1 MHNDSVLFTIFSQ
14 NTSVVMEA
22 LVSVLF
28 DVATLLEILDENPFK
43 IRAIQ
48 SAARAL
54 EDADLTAL
62 GLKEML
68 ALPGVGKSTGELIAE
83 FHETGSIAQYHEL
96 LQRVPESVLEIT
108 RLRGLGAKKVRVL
121 WQELGILSI
130 ADLHAACEA
139 GRVAAQKGFGAKTQ
153 ANILEA
159 IAQRRAAENRFHQH
173 KALREAERLCQQI
186 RTLEGVSA
194 VEICGELRQGEE
206 TISQIELL
214 VCCSESNVAHLQNA
228 IISLAEL
235 KDESLPNEA
244 SVRGTTE
251 NGIPVVIEFIALP
264 MFALRLHELS
274 SAAPFHAALL
284 NLRTSKNASENT
296 SPNTSDLALQR
307 EEDLYKQV
315 GLPFFPPELRSNPEV
330 LTNAAFHQRLSTLV
344 EMRHL
349 RGTLH
354 MHTTWSDGKHSV
366 RQMAERARALGYEY
380 IALCDHSKT
389 AVYANGLS
397 EERVKRQH
405 EEIDAL
411 NAEGLGIH
419 ILKGIESDILADGS
433 LDYSDAVLET
443 FDIVVASVHSS
454 FTMTP
459 EAMTA
464 RLIRALEHPA
474 TTILG
479 HPTGRLLLKRKGY
492 TFDMDALLETAQKHS
507 KIIEINANP
516 YRLDFSAENAAKADA
531 MGIMLSINTD
541 AHNCDDLELMRYG
554 VQVARRAGISSGS
567 ILNALVYD
575 EFRQRVQQSRG

>member
-1 MHNDSVLFTIFSQ
+1 
-14 NTSVVMEA
+14 MEA

-28 DVATLLEILDENPFK
+28 DIATLLEMLDENPFK

-62 GLKEML
+62 GLEEIL
-68 ALPGVGKSTGELIAE
+68 ALPGVGKGTGELIAE
-83 FHETGSIAQYHEL
+83 FHETGSIRQYHEL
-96 LQRVPESVLEIT
+96 LQRIPESVLEVT

-130 ADLHAACEA
+130 ADLHAACES

-153 ANILEA
+153 TNILEA
-159 IAQRRAAENRFHQH
+159 IAQYRTAESRFHLH
-173 KALREAERLCQQI
+173 RATREAERLCKQI
-186 RTLEGVSA
+186 RPLAGVQG
-194 VEICGELRQGEE
+194 VEICGGLRCGEE
-206 TISQIELL
+206 TVSHIELWL
-214 VCCSESNVAHLQNA
+214 CCLPEDVPRLQTEIANLPEISHITTHNA
-228 IISLAEL
+228 VSMQF
-235 KDESLPNEA
+235 STP
-244 SVRGTTE
+244 S
-251 NGIPVVIEFIALP
+251 GIPTTIEFSPRSA
-264 MFALRLHELS
+264 FSLRFHALS
-274 SAAPFHAALL
+274 SDEHFHAALL
-284 NLRTSKNASENT
+284 QYCLSKNVATLSAE
-296 SPNTSDLALQR
+296 S
-307 EEDLYKQV
+307 EEDLYRQV
-315 GLPFFPPELRSNPEV
+315 GLPYIPPELRSNPDV
-330 LTNAAFHQRLSTLV
+330 LLRSDIHAAVTNLV
-344 EMRHL
+344 DISHL

-354 MHTTWSDGKHSV
+354 VHTTWSDGKHSV

-380 IALCDHSKT
+380 IAICDHSKT
-389 AVYANGLS
+389 AVYANGLT

-411 NAEGLGIH
+411 NAENVGIH
-419 ILKGIESDILADGS
+419 ILKGIESDILSDGA

-443 FDIVVASVHSS
+443 FDMVVASVHTA

-464 RLIRALEHPA
+464 RLMRALQHPA

-492 TFDMDALLETAQKHS
+492 TFDINAILETALKHK

-516 YRLDFSAENAAKADA
+516 HRLDFSAENAAKAHR
-531 MGIMLSINTD
+531 MGITLSINTD

-554 VQVARRAGISSGS
+554 VLVARRAGIRSDA
-567 ILNALVYD
+567 ILNSLGWE
-575 EFRQRVQQSRG
+575 EFRERIQQSRS

>member
-1 MHNDSVLFTIFSQ
+1 MHDDSALFTIFSQ
-14 NTSVVMEA
+14 NICVVMEA

-54 EDADLTAL
+54 EDAELTAL
-62 GLKEML
+62 SLKEIL

-83 FHETGSIAQYHEL
+83 FHETASIAQYHEL

-139 GRVAAQKGFGAKTQ
+139 GIVAAQKGFGAKTQ

-186 RTLEGVSA
+186 RSLEGVSA

-206 TISQIELL
+206 TVSQIELL
-214 VCCSESNVAHLQNA
+214 VCCSESNVADLQSA
-228 IISLAEL
+228 IKQAAEL
-235 KDESLPNEA
+235 KDA
-244 SVRGTTE
+244 SVPSQAFMSGTTE
-251 NGIPVVIEFIALP
+251 NGIPVVLELVAP
-264 MFALRLHELS
+264 PAFALRLHELCS
-274 SAAPFHAALL
+274 TVPFHAALL
-284 NLRTSKNASENT
+284 NLRAAKNASKHT
-296 SPNTSDLALQR
+296 ADLAMQR
-307 EEDLYKQV
+307 EEDLYEEA
-315 GLPFFPPELRSNPEV
+315 GLPFFPPELRSNPDV
-330 LTNAAFHQRLSTLV
+330 LTDAAFHQRLAGLV

-354 MHTTWSDGKHSV
+354 VHTTWSDGKHSV

-459 EAMTA
+459 EAMTL
-464 RLIRALEHPA
+464 RLVRALEHPA

-492 TFDMDALLETAQKHS
+492 TFDIDAILETAQKHS

-531 MGIMLSINTD
+531 VGIMLSINTD

-554 VQVARRAGISSGS
+554 VQVARRAGISTSR
-567 ILNALVYD
+567 ILNALGWD

>member
-1 MHNDSVLFTIFSQ
+1 
-14 NTSVVMEA
+14 
-22 LVSVLF
+22 
-28 DVATLLEILDENPFK
+28 
-43 IRAIQ
+43 
-48 SAARAL
+48 
-54 EDADLTAL
+54 
-62 GLKEML
+62 
-68 ALPGVGKSTGELIAE
+68 
-83 FHETGSIAQYHEL
+83 
-96 LQRVPESVLEIT
+96 
-108 RLRGLGAKKVRVL
+108 
-121 WQELGILSI
+121 
-130 ADLHAACEA
+130 
-139 GRVAAQKGFGAKTQ
+139 
-153 ANILEA
+153 LEA

-186 RTLEGVSA
+186 HTLEGVSE
-194 VEICGELRQGEE
+194 VKICGELRQGEE
-206 TISQIELL
+206 TVSQIELL
-214 VCCSESNVAHLQNA
+214 VCCSESNVAHLQSA
-228 IISLAEL
+228 VIPVTEL
-235 KDESLPNEA
+235 KDVSVSNQA

-251 NGIPVVIEFIALP
+251 NGIPAVVEFVAP
-264 MFALRLHELS
+264 SAFALRLHELCS
-274 SAAPFHAALL
+274 TAPFHAALL
-284 NLRTSKNASENT
+284 NLRASKNASE
-296 SPNTSDLALQR
+296 NTSDLALQR
-307 EEDLYKQV
+307 EEDLYEQA
-315 GLPFFPPELRSNPEV
+315 GLPFFPPELRINPEV
-330 LTNAAFHQRLSTLV
+330 LTDTAFHQRLSTLV

-380 IALCDHSKT
+380 VALCDHSKT

-459 EAMTA
+459 EAMTL

-492 TFDMDALLETAQKHS
+492 TFDIDAVLETAQKHS

-516 YRLDFSAENAAKADA
+516 YRLDFSAENAAKADR

-567 ILNALVYD
+567 ILNALGWD
-575 EFRQRVQQSRG
+575 EFRQRVQQSRR